1 VQAALPATD
10 AARARRYSLTARADL
25 DAFYEADAVR
35 YRNARP
41 EVTRVVSRQA
51 FAAFYRDAP
60 SIGFAYDGRPIGGI
74 LFDGEQAHIAVLPA
88 HRGLWALLMKP
99 ALAWLFSLRREIRV
113 EVELDNATCLRFL
126 DRHGWPRVGET
137 ATHVIYRLTPLAG
150 TRKTPYAVAPREGCC
165 GP

>member
-1 VQAALPATD
+1 VEAALASTS
-10 AARARRYSLTARADL
+10 AAVVRRYTLTARADL
-25 DAFYEADAVR
+25 GVFYDADAVR

-41 EVTRVVSRQA
+41 DVTRVVSRQA
-51 FAAFYRDAP
+51 FAAFYRDAA
-60 SIGFAYDGRPIGGI
+60 SIGFACDGRPIGGI

-126 DRHGWPRVGET
+126 DRHGWPRVGAT
-137 ATHVIYRLTPLAG
+137 ATHAIYRLTPLDG
-150 TRKTPYAVAPREGCC
+150 TRKTPYEVRPRAT
-165 GP
+165 